1 MLEISKEIYN
11 LDLKVR
17 IIESEGDIKGGT
29 TGPINM
35 DSGLK
40 NVVVKY
46 RLDFDNV
53 EYVNFALIFIHK
65 L

>member
-29 TGPINM
+29 TCPVNM
-35 DSGLK
+35 NSGLK

-53 EYVNFALIFIHK
+53 EYVNFALTFIK
-65 L
+65 QL